1 MKAGTVNEEG
11 GAVDAAAVNRHR
23 LHDGQLRVS
32 RIDGNGV
39 SKLYVGV
46 LPDTDVDF
54 AGQVRNLYG
63 RLDDFLGSIGAEAR
77 EVITE
82 RIFLSDL
89 PAQAET
95 FRQLR
100 EEHYRRSG
108 ESRPCTTYLQQ
119 PPCRPGTLVEL
130 QARVIFANKPGQ
142 DLVVRDLEAEL
153 GAGSAKMVSYR
164 GYDHIYAHNITG
176 GEAGDG
182 LSYGGQT
189 ERAFDCAQ
197 SLLQG
202 LGLTFKE
209 VIRTWLYVDELERD
223 YDELNRV
230 RNAFFQRLGVERL
243 PASTGIQGGV
253 YPPDRGGC
261 MDLYALRTE
270 RPVRVEMM
278 HAPTL
283 NEAPVYGS
291 RFSRGLVV
299 TRDDRSIA
307 YVSGTASIDEQGQVV
322 HVGDIEGQIHRMLL
336 NVENLLA
343 GSGAAMSDIVRAT
356 TYLKEAGDYDL
367 YQKIWRAKGLPRD
380 IPHTICWADV
390 CRPDW
395 LCEIEAVA
403 IFPPREAN

>member
-1 MKAGTVNEEG
+1 MGVVTVNGKKGVE
-11 GAVDAAAVNRHR
+11 DPAAINRHR

-54 AGQVRNLYG
+54 AGQVKDLYG
-63 RLDDFLGSIGAEAR
+63 RLDEFLDSIGAAAR
-77 EVITE
+77 DVITE
-82 RIFLSDL
+82 RIFFSDL
-89 PAQAET
+89 PAQVET

-100 EEHYRRSG
+100 EEHYGRSG
-108 ESRPCTTYLQQ
+108 RARPCTSYLQQ
-119 PPCRPGTLVEL
+119 PPCRPGALVEF

-142 DLVVRDLEAEL
+142 DLVVRDLDADL

-164 GYDHIYAHNITG
+164 GYDHVYAHNITG

-182 LSYGGQT
+182 LAYGGQT
-189 ERAFDCAQ
+189 ERAFDWAEG
-197 SLLQG
+197 LLQG
-202 LGLTFKE
+202 LGLTFKD

-230 RNAFFQRLGVERL
+230 RTAFFQRVGVERL

-253 YPPDRGGC
+253 YPPDRGGS
-261 MDLYALRTE
+261 MDLYALRAE
-270 RPVRVEMM
+270 RPVRVEVM

-307 YVSGTASIDEQGQVV
+307 YVSGTASIDDQGQVL
-322 HVGDIEGQIHRMLL
+322 HVGDIEGQIRRMLL

-343 GSGAAMSDIVRAT
+343 GSGATMGDIVRAT
-356 TYLKEAGDYDL
+356 TYLKDGGDYEP
-367 YQKIWRAKGLPRD
+367 YQRIWRAKGLPRD
-380 IPHTICWADV
+380 IPHTICRADV

-403 IFPPREAN
+403 IFPPREVN